1 MDTQNKHTTVTR
13 MDLPRSES
21 AVFEIVCC
29 TVVVVFVAVAI
40 SNLVDYAWVPLYAI
54 ILSVVWLLWVATF
67 SIVGFTLNIREAGGL
82 RPFIINFLAMLSA
95 HHFVE
100 IIPQHG
106 DDLAVRFRFTLLGH
120 HFINLQIHRTELAS
134 VTWRSGQA
142 TSLAFGEDMNDW
154 QVHVLYDCK
163 ARKRTSV
170 SDYRAAHIV
179 GPPGPK
185 HEAAALGGSLV
196 DFFHS
201 AGIELHPTKDES
213 GFTTRKQDEAVAES

>member
-1 MDTQNKHTTVTR
+1 MPNRDPTVAR
-13 MDLPRSES
+13 MDIPRSEG

-67 SIVGFTLNIREAGGL
+67 SIVCFTSDIRWAGGL
-82 RPFIINFLAMLSA
+82 RPFIINRLAMLSA

-106 DDLAVRFRFTLLGH
+106 DDLIVRFRFTLLGH

-142 TSLAFGEDMNDW
+142 TSLAGQDMNDW
-154 QVHVLYDCK
+154 QVHVSYDRK
-163 ARKRTSV
+163 AKKRTSL
-170 SDYRAAHIV
+170 SDYQPLHIV

-196 DFFHS
+196 DFFRS
-201 AGIELHPTKDES
+201 AGIELHPMKNER
-213 GFTTRKQDEAVAES
+213 GFATQKQDHADARS

>member
-1 MDTQNKHTTVTR
+1 MDI
-13 MDLPRSES
+13 PRSEG
-21 AVFEIVCC
+21 AVFEIVFC

-54 ILSVVWLLWVATF
+54 ILSVVWLLIVASF

-82 RPFIINFLAMLSA
+82 RPFIINRLATLSA

-106 DDLAVRFRFTLLGH
+106 DDLMVRFRFTLLGR
-120 HFINLQIHRTELAS
+120 HFNNLPMRRTELAS
-134 VTWRSGQA
+134 VYWCSGQ
-142 TSLAFGEDMNDW
+142 TTQLVGHDMNDW

-163 ARKRTSV
+163 AKKRTSL
-170 SDYRAAHIV
+170 SDYQAVHIV

-185 HEAAALGGSLV
+185 HEAAALGASLV
-196 DFFHS
+196 DFFRS
-201 AGIELHPTKDES
+201 AGIELHPEKDER
-213 GFTTRKQDEAVAES
+213 GFTTRQQDDANAESSDP